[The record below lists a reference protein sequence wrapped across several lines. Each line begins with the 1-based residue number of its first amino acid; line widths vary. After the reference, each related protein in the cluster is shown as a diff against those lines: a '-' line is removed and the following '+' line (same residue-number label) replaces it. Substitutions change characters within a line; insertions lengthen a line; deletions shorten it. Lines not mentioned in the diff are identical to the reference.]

1 MTVGVKWAPERPGS
15 CFPRVYVY
23 GSVQDLDY
31 SARGSAQGSA
41 QDLDGERPQS
51 LRLREHRINV
61 TEHASLEA
69 LAHRRALGYRCRTAY
84 RSNAHLFFVPLAHV
98 CIADAQ
104 QLQLLA
110 SMLRRRGGFD
120 HFLVVDRLDDADNRS
135 ALVAGTAWTVDLLA
149 RQLEGSSSPSKCSR
163 VPLGSAM
170 RLVAGT
176 GALPDENFRRVPPT
190 SVLRVGPRARAV
202 VPWAERY
209 ARRLHIAARAPENWC
224 TRWPL
229 RPNPEFPK
237 AEPCRWVASN
247 ASREEAADVFHRA
260 TYCMLAPGAQAAAD
274 AVDAI
279 LLGCVPV
286 LHPRAPVLEN
296 EWPWHWQPN
305 DEAALT
311 LSADAWDAENNPEGP
326 VNLVA
331 FTETKRL
338 RGLRGQ
344 IALTSHRLLY
354 AAVDTRH
361 IARVLPNFRAPADAF
376 DVIVARVWARAQQ
389 ADPELTA
396 LAKKAARL

>member
-1 MTVGVKWAPERPGS
+1 M
-15 CFPRVYVY
+15 
-23 GSVQDLDY
+23 
-31 SARGSAQGSA
+31 
-41 QDLDGERPQS
+41 
-51 LRLREHRINV
+51 
-61 TEHASLEA
+61 
-69 LAHRRALGYRCRTAY
+69 
-84 RSNAHLFFVPLAHV
+84 
-98 CIADAQ
+98 
-104 QLQLLA
+104 
-110 SMLRRRGGFD
+110 
-120 HFLVVDRLDDADNRS
+120 
-135 ALVAGTAWTVDLLA
+135 
-149 RQLEGSSSPSKCSR
+149 
-163 VPLGSAM
+163 
-170 RLVAGT
+170 
-176 GALPDENFRRVPPT
+176 
-190 SVLRVGPRARAV
+190 
-202 VPWAERY
+202 
-209 ARRLHIAARAPENWC
+209 
-224 TRWPL
+224 
-229 RPNPEFPK
+229 
-237 AEPCRWVASN
+237 
-247 ASREEAADVFHRA
+247 FHRA

-376 DVIVARVWARAQQ
+376 DVIVARVWTRAQQ